1 MAKVEHNRW
10 VMERLIQGYRPTTP
24 EENQLIKSGKKDKK
38 EIEKNCFA
46 HIYLKPY
53 DQLDEKTKDND
64 RMIMKYLWRISKPL
78 AE

>member
-1 MAKVEHNRW
+1 MLYSVLSSI
-10 VMERLIQGYRPTTP
+10 LIH
-24 EENQLIKSGKKDKK
+24 IKRICEWNKK

-64 RMIMKYLWRISKPL
+64 RMIMKYLWRINKPL